1 MTYFHL
7 ASLLVVLAALF
18 SYVNFRFVRL
28 PTPIGVAALSLA
40 ASLVLIAAGSISP
53 WLRHE
58 AIGLVQ
64 QVPFH
69 QALLHGMLAF
79 MLFAGAMHL
88 DFTDLRRE
96 WALISGLALGGTFIS
111 TALVTVLSYWIARAA
126 GINLP
131 MSACLLFGA
140 LISPTDPIAVLG
152 IMKNVDAPKAMEA
165 QLAGESLFNDGVG
178 VVIFLTAIDLAA
190 GGVAPTWT
198 AVGLRLFKE
207 VAGGVGLGLLAGVFV
222 YQLMKRVDSYQ
233 VEILLTLALAMGGF
247 SLAEALH
254 VSAPIEVVVAG
265 LLIGNRGR
273 SLGTSQQTRERL
285 DDFWEL
291 IDEMLN
297 ALLFLL
303 IGLELLV
310 MSRTPLWLVGR
321 LAVIAIVLL
330 VRFVSVGGIV
340 TAARR
345 FRHVRRGTIRVLT
358 WGGVRGGLSVAMALS
373 IDHGPHR
380 DVIVSSTYA
389 VVVFSVLVQSLT
401 IGPVIRRATAAPEA
415 A

>member
-7 ASLLVVLAALF
+7 ASLFVVLAALF

-28 PTPIGVAALSLA
+28 PTTVGVAALSLL
-40 ASLVLIAAGSISP
+40 ASLVLIAAGSRWP

-58 AIGLVQ
+58 AVALVQ

-69 QALLHGMLAF
+69 QAVLHVMLAF
-79 MLFAGAMHL
+79 LLFAGAMHL
-88 DFTDLRRE
+88 DLADLRRE
-96 WALISGLALGGTFIS
+96 WALISGLALGGTILS
-111 TALVTVLSYWIARAA
+111 TAIVTGLSYWIARAA
-126 GINLP
+126 GVDLP
-131 MSACLLFGA
+131 PSACLLFGA

-152 IMKNVDAPKAMEA
+152 IMKNVDAPKPMEA
-165 QLAGESLFNDGVG
+165 QLSGESLFNDGVG

-198 AVGLRLFKE
+198 AIGLRLFRD
-207 VAGGVGLGLLAGVFV
+207 VAGGIGLGLACGLFV
-222 YQLMKRVDSYQ
+222 YQLMKRVDHYQ

-247 SLAEALH
+247 SLAEMLH

-265 LLIGNRGR
+265 IVIGNPGR
-273 SLGTSQQTRERL
+273 SRAASKQTRQRL

-291 IDEMLN
+291 IDDILN

-310 MSRTPLWLVGR
+310 MTRTPLWLMGR
-321 LAVIAIVLL
+321 LAAIVIVLL
-330 VRFVSVGGIV
+330 ARFVSVGGIV

-345 FRHVRRGTIRVLT
+345 FRHVRKGTIRVLT

-373 IDHGPHR
+373 LDHGPHR

-389 VVVFSVLVQSLT
+389 VVVFSVLVQSMT
-401 IGPVIRRATAAPEA
+401 IGPVIRRATVVGEA
-415 A
+415 R